1 MRIRSLITASLSV
14 AAVAATGC
22 GDDSVRTACVGLDA
36 TNPAIDGAY
45 MDEFHRVLDAAARD
59 EINIRVLL
67 FRGDPLSEGRII
79 AESFEG
85 LGPPELR
92 AERRQRINRVR
103 NLVDDQLV
111 DMRAG
116 IVAVADGSAV
126 IDALGVL
133 TTRRQVCSVVDL
145 YSDGLERARFSVYDD
160 PITSQADRDR
170 ITQALRAANAMS
182 SLGGLVVRMPYGG
195 FVMGS
200 SRLSR
205 ERKGALEPLWDTLI
219 EGFGGELE
227 WGT

>member
-1 MRIRSLITASLSV
+1 MRIRSLITATLSV
-14 AAVAATGC
+14 AAIATTGC
-22 GDDSVRTACVGLDA
+22 GDDSVKTACVGLDA
-36 TNPAIDGAY
+36 TNPAIDGGY
-45 MDEFHRVLDAAARD
+45 MDEFHSALDAAARH

-85 LGPPELR
+85 LGSPELR
-92 AERRQRINRVR
+92 AQRRQRVNRVR
-103 NLVDDQLV
+103 DQVDDQLE

-116 IVAVADGSAV
+116 IAAGADGSAV
-126 IDALGVL
+126 VDAIKVL

-160 PITSQADRDR
+160 PIASKADRDR
-170 ITQALRAANAMS
+170 IAQALRAANAMP

-195 FVMGS
+195 FVMES

-205 ERKGALEPLWDTLI
+205 ERKGALEPLWTTVI

-227 WGT
+227 WGA